1 MVMSTHTSTSG
12 FFGVLGRDVTRGEI
26 GSFCTAH
33 LNEIRSCTS
42 VNDRS
47 QEVELYDRLQC
58 GTV

>member
-1 MVMSTHTSTSG
+1 MSG